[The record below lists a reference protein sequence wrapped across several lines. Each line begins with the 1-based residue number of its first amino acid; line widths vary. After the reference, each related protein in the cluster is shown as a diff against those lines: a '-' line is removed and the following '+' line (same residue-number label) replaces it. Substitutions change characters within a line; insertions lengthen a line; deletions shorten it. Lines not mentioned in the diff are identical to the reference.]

1 MLSFY
6 LQLKAYGHTLPPL
19 GWLFDLQVTLS
30 HLLGLLCS
38 SVLSTKQIWRALPG
52 KKVTE
57 EAKEEEKLVHSD
69 IWKTLFRGGSMVSK
83 LTRSLSGAYY
93 VSAALAHN
101 VVMKKKI
108 KFFCFHF
115 VRHLVLLNQSWLP
128 FLRTW

>member
-1 MLSFY
+1 M
-6 LQLKAYGHTLPPL
+6 QLKAYGHSLPPL

-38 SVLSTKQIWRALPG
+38 SVLSTKQIRRALPG

-93 VSAALAHN
+93 VST
-101 VVMKKKI
+101 VTVKKVSEI
-108 KFFCFHF
+108 NFFFF
-115 VRHLVLLNQSWLP
+115 LLG
-128 FLRTW
+128 F

>member
-1 MLSFY
+1 M
-6 LQLKAYGHTLPPL
+6 QLKAYGHSLPPL

-38 SVLSTKQIWRALPG
+38 SVLSTKQIRRALPG

-93 VSAALAHN
+93 VSSADSSINLI
-101 VVMKKKI
+101 VVVKKLVKSL
-108 KFFCFHF
+108 FFS
-115 VRHLVLLNQSWLP
+115 VRLLVPLNQSWRP
-128 FLRTW
+128 FWRTW

>member
-1 MLSFY
+1 MSIDFLCY
-6 LQLKAYGHTLPPL
+6 LCGLQLKAYGHTLPPL

-38 SVLSTKQIWRALPG
+38 SVLSTKQVRRALPG

-69 IWKTLFRGGSMVSK
+69 LWKTLFRGGSMVSK

-93 VSAALAHN
+93 VSKTRDMNGQVCSVH
-101 VVMKKKI
+101 
-108 KFFCFHF
+108 
-115 VRHLVLLNQSWLP
+115 VLWL
-128 FLRTW
+128 